1 MTQAHDQQGDPL
13 DVEIAA
19 YDRMKERLEATVPGK
34 WAVVADQKL
43 WRTFDTFHDAASAA
57 EEHLGERTFMIRQ
70 VGSKPAPMP
79 SSVLF
84 GSLR

>member
-1 MTQAHDQQGDPL
+1 MTEAHDQQGDPL

-57 EEHLGERTFMIRQ
+57 EQHLGGTDVHDSAGWIQAGADAEFCAVR
-70 VGSKPAPMP
+70 
-79 SSVLF
+79 
-84 GSLR
+84 

>member
-19 YDRMKERLEATVPGK
+19 YDRMKERLEATAPGK

-57 EEHLGERTFMIRQ
+57 EEHLESGR
-70 VGSKPAPMP
+70 S
-79 SSVLF
+79 
-84 GSLR
+84 